1 MDIFVKYGYVA
12 CELKGYLEQ
21 TIKFIDEGKITD
33 TDEAIRKTYDY
44 LVNRLEEEKTRYQK
58 EMV

>member
-1 MDIFVKYGYVA
+1 MDIFAKYGYVA
-12 CELKGYLEQ
+12 FELKGYLEQ

-33 TDEAIRKTYDY
+33 TDKAIRETYDY
-44 LVNRLEEEKTRYQK
+44 LVNRLEEERIRYQK